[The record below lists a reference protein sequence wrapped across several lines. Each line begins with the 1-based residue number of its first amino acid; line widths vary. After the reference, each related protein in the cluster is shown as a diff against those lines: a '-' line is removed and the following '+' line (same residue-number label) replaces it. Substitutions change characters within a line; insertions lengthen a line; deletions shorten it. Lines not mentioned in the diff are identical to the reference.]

1 MQLESVPL
9 SEGDFFYFSVKYV
22 EFNELDINKASIKNI
37 FEGEKCVD
45 RLQMLSVLQQ
55 NHLEE
60 L

>member
-37 FEGEKCVD
+37 FEGEKMCW
-45 RLQMLSVLQQ
+45 
-55 NHLEE
+55 
-60 L
+60 

>member
-1 MQLESVPL
+1 MK
-9 SEGDFFYFSVKYV
+9 GTFFYFSVKYV